1 MAPAPSAC
9 AAASRSVASGLMPVI
24 APPAAIA
31 PRSAAAQ
38 AGVLGARSASTWP
51 GANPRAAS
59 VAATWSSTWA
69 HLVGMCGW
77 DAARYTER
85 TVGSL
90 LAELTRP

>member
-1 MAPAPSAC
+1 MTALGS
-9 AAASRSVASGLMPVI
+9 PVV
-24 APPAAIA
+24 PLENG
-31 PRSAAAQ
+31 S
-38 AGVLGARSASTWP
+38 SASTWP
-51 GANPRAAS
+51 GTKPRAAS